1 MAGATRLKY
10 STNSRP
16 RKKIKFNL
24 KIEKK
29 TKKINRTN
37 VKLTIPVR
45 KAM

>member
-16 RKKIKFNL
+16 RKMKIK
-24 KIEKK
+24 KK
-29 TKKINRTN
+29 HKKNKRQTHNTRTQ
-37 VKLTIPVR
+37 